1 MKWRNS
7 IFSFIT
13 VLLLGLVFLG
23 GFGYAAAE
31 TTVEKI
37 LANKDS
43 YNGKEVSVSGTV
55 SKINPFDSPV

>member
-1 MKWRNS
+1 MKYRNS

-13 VLLLGLVFLG
+13 ILLLGFVLWEDFS
-23 GFGYAAAE
+23 YAAME
-31 TTVEKI
+31 TTVEKV